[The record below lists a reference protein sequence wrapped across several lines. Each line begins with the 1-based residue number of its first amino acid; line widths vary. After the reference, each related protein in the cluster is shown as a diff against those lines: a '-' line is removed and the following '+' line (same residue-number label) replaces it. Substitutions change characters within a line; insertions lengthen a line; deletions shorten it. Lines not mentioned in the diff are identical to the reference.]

1 MKIEVLKN
9 NPIRINDESQVVYK
23 EANQK
28 VEIKY
33 TIKNTGGYIRKI
45 DKDHYYNIKDGEVK
59 KFNHKAKTRKDTI
72 NSLKRT
78 MAKIK
83 ELIDI
88 NCTEPKKVQF
98 ITFTFREV
106 VRDTKVVYDSFKKF
120 NYRYKRYLKKHNLP
134 SEYSYIVVLEAQ
146 GPKHDYCWHLHC
158 LYIFKNCKKAPYVPN
173 DTLQN
178 NIWKLGYTK
187 ISSLKCI
194 KSISNYLVSYLTD
207 VCLDEE
213 DMKKLTGKKGD
224 KAIIKGQRLKYYPK
238 GVRIYRTSRDIVRPT
253 ITKMTEAEAQRKLG
267 DNSILTYEKT
277 LRISNYE
284 NTTLNIV
291 NYRHYDKLEKKK
303 K

>member
-9 NPIRINDESQVVYK
+9 NPTLLTDESQVIYK

-28 VEIKY
+28 VEIKHVL
-33 TIKNTGGYIRKI
+33 KNTGGYIKRI
-45 DKDHYYNIKDGEVK
+45 DKEHYYTVRDGVI
-59 KFNHKAKTRKDTI
+59 HTYRRKAKSRKDTV
-72 NSLKRT
+72 NSLKRSFSRL
-78 MAKIK
+78 K

-146 GPKHDYCWHLHC
+146 GPKHGYCWHLHC
-158 LYIFKNCKKAPYVPN
+158 LYIFKNCKKAPYVHN

-178 NIWKLGYTK
+178 DIWKLGHTK
-187 ISSLKCI
+187 ISSLKNI

-213 DMKKLTGKKGD
+213 DMKKLTGKKEA
-224 KAIIKGQRLKYYPK
+224 KAIVKNERLKYYPV
-238 GVRIYRTSRDIVRPT
+238 GVRLFRTSRNIIRPT

-284 NTTLNIV
+284 NTTINIV
-291 NYRHYDKLEKKK
+291 NYRHYNKIENNKK
-303 K
+303 

>member
-9 NPIRINDESQVVYK
+9 NPIRLIDESQVIYK

-28 VEIKY
+28 VEIKHVA
-33 TIKNTGGYIRKI
+33 KNTGGYIRRI
-45 DKDHYYNIKDGEVK
+45 DKDHYYTVRDGEVHT
-59 KFNHKAKTRKDTI
+59 FNHKSKSRKDNL

-83 ELIDI
+83 ELVDI

-106 VRDTKVVYDSFKKF
+106 VRDTTIVYDSFKKF

-134 SEYSYIVVLEAQ
+134 CEYSYLVVLEAM
-146 GPKHDYCWHLHC
+146 GPKHNYCWHMHVLFNF
-158 LYIFKNCKKAPYVPN
+158 LNCKKAPYVHN
-173 DTLQN
+173 DTLQKD
-178 NIWKLGYTK
+178 IWKLGYTK
-187 ISSLKCI
+187 ISSLKNI

-213 DMKKLTGKKGD
+213 DMKKLKGKKGA
-224 KAIIKGQRLKYYPK
+224 KAIVKNERLKYYPV
-238 GVRIYRTSRDIVRPT
+238 GVRIFRTSRNIIRPT

-284 NTTLNIV
+284 NTTINIV
-291 NYRHYDKLEKKK
+291 NYRHYNKIDKK
-303 K
+303 